1 MTVRVSPA
9 IASATEPAALAQHW
23 YAALADSYLQRNPS
37 PVVVNVP
44 MQSADVLAAL
54 STVVLQRGKS
64 LLILVPD
71 DEFLPALSNALDLSL
86 RPLCLVLPSADF
98 AARIALRAT
107 LSLLRS
113 RLARDSDDEQTA
125 EWAAQRQRVVDLTPI
140 WDAAQS
146 WNASNERTPWPDDV
160 AQIFPARI
168 LPIAAYRSL
177 PDQAADVVVFFQC
190 HTGIDAMSLD
200 GWQLHI
206 GIGDYSAT
214 RHSVALGDETVRL
227 QVELAQLTQDV
238 GELELELATAQA
250 EMGEFTQR
258 YYRQIGRRMTELDVL
273 QAKLAT
279 AQAATLKRSVAANR
293 DADRASAASA
303 AETQAER
310 LRQQAE
316 ISRREEQRFADAS
329 SGDAS
334 LKESEQGF
342 RPDKEVK
349 RLFRQLAQRIHPDR
363 ADSEDDRT
371 WRTQLM
377 SEANRAYRA
386 GDGETL
392 REIASLWEEGRP
404 AVVVGSSAVVTPKNV
419 LMQQIARMRNRF
431 NEIKGELH
439 KLFGSRLYELFLA
452 ARQVGRWGRDL
463 LQEMADKLDAQIANA
478 LTALASI
485 S

>member
-1 MTVRVSPA
+1 MTVHVESTNVFAAAPDALAQQWYAELADCYLQRTPLPVAVDAPVHA
-9 IASATEPAALAQHW
+9 ADALAALA
-23 YAALADSYLQRNPS
+23 
-37 PVVVNVP
+37 
-44 MQSADVLAAL
+44 
-54 STVVLQRGKS
+54 TVVLQNGKS

-71 DEFLPALSNALDLSL
+71 DEYLPALSNALDLSL

-113 RLARDSDDEQTA
+113 RLTRDSDDEQTA
-125 EWAAQRQRVVDLTPI
+125 EWLAQRRRNAELTKI
-140 WDAAQS
+140 WDAAQD

-160 AQIFPARI
+160 ARIFPARI
-168 LPIAAYRSL
+168 LPLAAYRSL
-177 PDQAADVVVFFQC
+177 PPQAADVVVFFQC
-190 HTGIDAMSLD
+190 HPGIDAMSLD
-200 GWQLHI
+200 GWQLHV
-206 GIGDYSAT
+206 GIGTYSAAK
-214 RHSVALGDETVRL
+214 HSVALGDETVRL

-250 EMGEFTQR
+250 EMGDFTKR
-258 YYRQIGRRMTELDVL
+258 YYAQVGRRMTELDVL

-279 AQAATLKRSVAANR
+279 VQAASLKRTAAASTR
-293 DADRASAASA
+293 EASAAQT
-303 AETQAER
+303 AEAEAER

-316 ISRREEQRFADAS
+316 TSRREEQRFADADAA
-329 SGDAS
+329 DAS
-334 LKESEQGF
+334 LKEHTQGF

-363 ADSEDDRT
+363 ADSEEDRA

-392 REIASLWEEGRP
+392 REIASLWEEGRA
-404 AVVVGSSAVVTPKNV
+404 AVVVGSAAVVAPKSV
-419 LMQQIARMRNRF
+419 LLQQIARMRSRF
-431 NEIKGELH
+431 NEIKSELH

-452 ARQVGRWGRDL
+452 ARQAGRWGRDL
-463 LQEMADKLDAQIANA
+463 LQEMADKLDAQIANTLAA
-478 LTALASI
+478 LSLS
-485 S
+485 